1 VGAHLGEALGP
12 FVRNGA
18 EIVEGASSFKVTG
31 EVSRLFATP
40 EKALEHFIKH
50 GSKVAKALEDASY
63 NFYKYMA
70 DANHII
76 INGTYVS
83 EKNAYVRLIG
93 GAGEKAKYGF
103 VGLDRQTGVITT
115 FHIKYVD
122 ELIREAPSLGLSK

>member
-1 VGAHLGEALGP
+1 ML
-12 FVRNGA
+12 
-18 EIVEGASSFKVTG
+18 
-31 EVSRLFATP
+31 
-40 EKALEHFIKH
+40 
-50 GSKVAKALEDASY
+50 Y
-63 NFYKYMA
+63 
-70 DANHII
+70 HII

-93 GAGEKAKYGF
+93 GAGEKAKYWF